1 MASPIVYSD
10 HPELSRPILILAF
23 SGWTD
28 AGQSASLAVQ
38 HLTSTF
44 GATTFAEIDPDE
56 FYDFT
61 ATRPWVSID
70 GQGQRRMTWPT
81 NSFYAHHDPN
91 GALDAILFVGT
102 EPSLKWRAYSQAIV
116 EVAKAFDVRQ
126 VVSLGAIYGGVSH
139 RGPVPTI
146 GWGSS
151 LEMVEKLK
159 LLNVEP
165 ATYEGPTGVV
175 TSVIFALADAGIPV
189 AGFWVA
195 LPSYLGN
202 TPNPKGALAL
212 VDLLNRGFDMDV
224 GQDDLVTT
232 SAEFERKVNSA
243 IKKARANPGTLVF
256 DARESSQQNEPS
268 TESAD
273 EVSGPLPELP
283 TADEAI
289 SDVEEFLRQSRD
301 D

>member
-1 MASPIVYSD
+1 M
-10 HPELSRPILILAF
+10 ILAF

-38 HLTSTF
+38 HLTSTL

-70 GQGQRRMTWPT
+70 GRGQRRMTWPT
-81 NSFYAHHDPN
+81 NTFSAHHDPN
-91 GALDAILFVGT
+91 GELDAILFVGT
-102 EPSLKWRAYSQAIV
+102 EPALKWRAYSQAIA
-116 EVAKAFDVRQ
+116 EVAVAFDVRQ

-151 LEMVEKLK
+151 PEMLEKLK
-159 LLNVEP
+159 RLEVEP

-212 VDLLNRGFDMDV
+212 VDLLNHGFGMEV
-224 GQDDLVTT
+224 GHDEMVVT
-232 SAEFERKVNSA
+232 SEEFERNVNAA
-243 IKKARANPGTLVF
+243 IKKARANSGTILF
-256 DARESSQQNEPS
+256 NARESSQASAPS

-273 EVSGPLPELP
+273 LPSGPLPELP
-283 TADEAI
+283 TADEAV
-289 SDVEEFLRQSRD
+289 SDVEEFLRQRRD
-301 D
+301 G

>member
-1 MASPIVYSD
+1 M
-10 HPELSRPILILAF
+10 ILAF

-44 GATTFAEIDPDE
+44 GATPFAEIDPDE

-70 GQGQRRMTWPT
+70 GQGQRQMTWPT
-81 NSFYAHHDPN
+81 NSFYVRHDPN
-91 GALDAILFVGT
+91 GLLDAILFVGT
-102 EPSLKWRAYSQAIV
+102 EPGLKWRAYSQAIV
-116 EVAKAFDVRQ
+116 EVAQAFDVRQ

-151 LEMVEKLK
+151 PAMLEKLK
-159 LLNVEP
+159 LLEVEP
-165 ATYEGPTGVV
+165 AAYEGPTGVV

-202 TPNPKGALAL
+202 TQNPKGALAL
-212 VDLLNRGFDMDV
+212 VDLLNRGFGMEV
-224 GQDDLVTT
+224 GHDELVLT
-232 SAEFERKVNSA
+232 SEEFERNVNSA
-243 IKKARANPGTLVF
+243 IKKARANPGTLLF
-256 DARESSQQNEPS
+256 DGGESSQGS
-268 TESAD
+268 TAATETS
-273 EVSGPLPELP
+273 EVPSGPLPELP
-283 TADEAI
+283 SADEAI
-289 SDVEEFLRQSRD
+289 SDVEEFLRQRRD
-301 D
+301 G